1 MQSTRCGHESMREGG
16 ALAAAPSSYLCPL
29 IPPLPPL
36 PPPPLHIPCPPPL
49 KQVFAECGTTVLLCD
64 FHRLQAWWRNI
75 NKGDMGVPTARKKV
89 VFGALISLA

>member
-1 MQSTRCGHESMREGG
+1 
-16 ALAAAPSSYLCPL
+16 
-29 IPPLPPL
+29 
-36 PPPPLHIPCPPPL
+36 
-49 KQVFAECGTTVLLCD
+49 VFAECGTTVLLCD